1 MSNLPAIIKFS
12 ENVNIKSRLAEVLK
26 DEAGAFITSVI
37 NISRSNNM
45 LQECTPDSV
54 WGAAMKAASLK
65 LPIEPSLGYA
75 YVIPYKNKS
84 GAEAQFQIGYKG
96 LLQLAI
102 RSGQYKSIY
111 ASPVYADEIESYH
124 PVKNELKLKNN
135 PDDFKLRYDS
145 KAKPVGYYAK
155 LELLSGFVAELY
167 MPIKAVEAHGKRFSK
182 SFSSSSSPWT
192 TDFDAMAEKTV
203 LKRLLSR
210 YGILSVEM
218 RNAVKEDDEADMNLD
233 NVIENEAPAQ
243 TQEKEKKP
251 KKEKEKIVDAEVIEQ
266 TQTEPEEDDPYK

>member
-124 PVKNELKLKNN
+124 PVKNELKLKDN

-155 LELLSGFVAELY
+155 LELLSGFIAELY

-182 SFSSSSSPWT
+182 SFSSSSSPWSS
-192 TDFDAMAEKTV
+192 DFDAMAEKTV
-203 LKRLLSR
+203 LKKLLSR

-218 RNAVKEDDEADMNLD
+218 RNAVKEDDEADMNID
-233 NVIENEAPAQ
+233 NVIDNEAPAQ
-243 TQEKEKKP
+243 TQEKDKKQ
-251 KKEKEKIVDAEVIEQ
+251 KKEKVVDAEIVEPE
-266 TQTEPEEDDPYK
+266 QTEPEDEDPYK